1 MKIVTFSEPIFTNST
16 FNRQLLY
23 RTHIPIA
30 METRQILRRQ
40 ILGHRQ
46 TDGETWSP
54 HEEGPPF
61 YCVKDF

>member
-1 MKIVTFSEPIFTNST
+1 MKLVTVNEPIFTNT
-16 FNRQLLY
+16 AFDRQLLY

-30 METRQILRRQ
+30 METRQILRPQ

-46 TDGETWSP
+46 TDGQTWSP
-54 HEEGPPF
+54 HKAGLPF